1 MSTAEVV
8 KCSIDPCIWTE
19 ETKKGLP
26 EIFLHLPQAETSSVA
41 QFYFSLACIFSH
53 RELKKADVLHIFPIY
68 LHLHPS
74 ALSREVHYQDTAYS
88 TSLTAR

>member
-1 MSTAEVV
+1 MSTVEVV
-8 KCSIDPCIWTE
+8 KCSIDLCIWTE

-26 EIFLHLPQAETSSVA
+26 EIFLHLPQAETSLVA
-41 QFYFSLACIFSH
+41 VLFLSCLYISH
-53 RELKKADVLHIFPIY
+53 RELKKADVLLIFPIY

-74 ALSREVHYQDTAYS
+74 ALSREVHYQDTAYP